1 MGMSSPKR
9 DGDSPLK
16 KDDRSVR
23 CAAKRAVNHSDQ
35 KEKQRGA
42 VPHKEA
48 SRCQQIKEKA
58 W

>member
-1 MGMSSPKR
+1 MSSPKR